1 MPSWPEGVEEIEI
14 YCDHTG
20 DAQKVSFLMNK
31 LLQVITVLFL
41 ILLTGCVVGRRTV
54 DLPVQSFSNSPEGK
68 GEIFIGSIED
78 NRVFQNKPSDP
89 SIPSIDGNVHSLT
102 PKEKGMMIGRQ
113 RSGYG
118 RAMGDV
124 ALPADDSVIERTRRL
139 LEEGFR
145 SRGYRIA
152 SDSSAQNSAS
162 ATIDEFWAWFSPGFW
177 SISFEARV
185 YCTIK
190 LTKSDGSST
199 IVVKGYGIN
208 KGQIASDANWQLA
221 YQRAFQDFLSKLDS
235 KLAEA
240 GY

>member
-1 MPSWPEGVEEIEI
+1 
-14 YCDHTG
+14 
-20 DAQKVSFLMNK
+20 
-31 LLQVITVLFL
+31 
-41 ILLTGCVVGRRTV
+41 
-54 DLPVQSFSNSPEGK
+54 
-68 GEIFIGSIED
+68 
-78 NRVFQNKPSDP
+78 
-89 SIPSIDGNVHSLT
+89 
-102 PKEKGMMIGRQ
+102 
-113 RSGYG
+113 
-118 RAMGDV
+118 
-124 ALPADDSVIERTRRL
+124 LPADDSVVERTRRL

-152 SDSSAQNSAS
+152 HDSSAPNSAS
-162 ATIDEFWAWFSPGFW
+162 AIIDEFWAWFSPGFW

-235 KLAEA
+235 KLAQA

>member
-1 MPSWPEGVEEIEI
+1 
-14 YCDHTG
+14 
-20 DAQKVSFLMNK
+20 MNK

-54 DLPVQSFSNSPEGK
+54 DLPIQNIPEHSGGK

-89 SIPSIDGNVHSLT
+89 SIPSIDGDVHSLT

-113 RSGYG
+113 RGAFG
-118 RAMGDV
+118 RALGDI
-124 ALPADDSVIERTRRL
+124 ALPADDSVVERTRRL

-145 SRGYRIA
+145 SRGYSIT
-152 SDSSAQNSAS
+152 SDSSAPTSAS
-162 ATIDEFWAWFSPGFW
+162 AKIGRFWAWYTPGIWMQRFQ
-177 SISFEARV
+177 ARV
-185 YCTIK
+185 YCTIT
-190 LTKSDGSST
+190 LSKSDDTTT
-199 IVVKGYGIN
+199 IDVQGYGSN
-208 KGQIASDANWQLA
+208 RGQIVSNANWQLA

-235 KLAEA
+235 KLAQA

>member
-1 MPSWPEGVEEIEI
+1 MSI
-14 YCDHTG
+14 YFDHTG

-54 DLPVQSFSNSPEGK
+54 DIPIQSIREHSGGK
-68 GEIFIGSIED
+68 GEIFIGNIED

-89 SIPSIDGNVHSLT
+89 SIPSIDGNVHSIT
-102 PKEKGMMIGRQ
+102 PQQKEVMIGRQ
-113 RSGYG
+113 RNAWG
-118 RAMGDV
+118 RAMGDI
-124 ALPADDSVIERTRRL
+124 ALPVGDSVVTRTKRL

-152 SDSSAQNSAS
+152 SDSSAPNSAS
-162 ATIDEFWAWFSPGFW
+162 ATIDEFWSWGSPGFW

-199 IVVKGYGIN
+199 IVVEGYGIN

-235 KLAEA
+235 KMDEA